1 MSETMKKAVLYA
13 PEDMRIEEVP
23 IPSLGEGDFL
33 IRVTGSLLCGTD
45 VRIYTGAKTK
55 NVTLPSTLGH
65 EFAGEIIDANG
76 PLPEGLRMGD
86 QVTVCPVVPCGT
98 CSACRNNH
106 PNICR
111 NRTAFG
117 YQYDGGLSQYVKIP
131 AAARGN
137 VFAVNGVSP
146 TEAAIVEPAAC
157 ALNGQNLAGVADANT
172 VLIAGTGPLGLLHIR
187 LAKAQGVKTVIA
199 VEPNTDRHAK
209 AKESGADL
217 VLVPGEAAE
226 VAIREAAP
234 DGVDVLIMAIG
245 LPQAMYP
252 YLTLLAPGARISAF
266 AGFKSDAHLDFVA
279 NDIHYNEWK
288 VVGASSCRVENFAV
302 IAPMISSG
310 KLRVSDLIGTQ
321 LPLDRAVEAIE
332 LAASGSDMRVGV
344 NPWA

>member
-1 MSETMKKAVLYA
+1 MPTMKKAVLYA
-13 PEDMRIEEVP
+13 PNDMRIVEVP
-23 IPSLGEGDFL
+23 VPALEPGDFL
-33 IRVTGSLLCGTD
+33 IKVTGSLLCGTD

-65 EFAGEIIDANG
+65 EFAGEIVEANG
-76 PLPEGLRMGD
+76 ELPEGLKMGD

-98 CSACRNNH
+98 CSACRNDH

-117 YQYDGGLSQYVKIP
+117 YQYDGGLSQYVRIP

-137 VFAVNGVSP
+137 VFAVTGVSP

-157 ALNGQNLAGVADANT
+157 ALNAQNLAEVNKANT
-172 VLIAGTGPLGLLHIR
+172 VLVAGTGPLGLLHIR
-187 LAKAQGVKTVIA
+187 LAKAQGVSTVIA
-199 VEPNTDRHAK
+199 VEPNEARHQK
-209 AKESGADL
+209 ALDSGADL
-217 VLVPGEAAE
+217 VLVPGDEALE
-226 VAIREAAP
+226 AIAKAAP
-234 DGVDVLIMAIG
+234 DGIDVLIAAIG
-245 LPQAMYP
+245 LPEALYP
-252 YLTLLAPGARISAF
+252 YLGLMAPGARISAF
-266 AGFKSDAHLDFVA
+266 AGFKHEARLDFLA

-288 VVGASSCRVENFAV
+288 VVGASSCRVDNFAQ

-310 KLRVSDLIGTQ
+310 KLKVADLIGTQ
-321 LPLDRAVEAIE
+321 LSLDDAVAALD